1 MNQNLG
7 IIGKKVGM
15 TQIFTDEGLVRR
27 VTIVEAKAT
36 VVGKRT
42 LEKDGY
48 SAVILGIG
56 ERKEKH
62 TNKAQLGEAKKAG
75 TTPKRV
81 VRELRLPADK
91 VAAFEIGKEVPLNEV
106 FEEGQFVDVQ
116 GTTRGRGF
124 TGVMRRWNFSGFPA
138 THGTHEYRRH
148 GGSIG
153 TNMTPGRTLPNLKMG
168 GQYGNETVTTLNL
181 TIAKIMAEDGLLLI
195 DGSVPGAKNG
205 TLVIRAAVKKKPGAR
220 RALAAPEAPGS
231 PARRPE
237 FTSGGRVVFLSHN
250 ARPAD
255 PRAAWG
261 AKQARDERWRRSPIP
276 RRDQSPSLRG
286 GGSSR
291 AGRAASFDQGW
302 EAALTNSRI
311 CVVSRTPSNPNCRP
325 RPSGLFHR
333 TVAGRRMG
341 GCSWSST
348 VTGVPKGYC
357 RATPTNMPP
366 MLRSVARPFERSPS
380 GPSMTTFR
388 STSFRENLRSSVN
401 GLPLFVAPDAPP
413 IRSLPRSRFGK
424 RRDRASGRR

>member
-75 TTPKRV
+75 TTPKRII
-81 VRELRLPADK
+81 RELRLSPEA
-91 VAAFEIGKEVPLNEV
+91 VANFEIGKEVPLNDV
-106 FEEGQFVDVQ
+106 FQEGQFVDVQ
-116 GTTRGRGF
+116 GITRGRGF
-124 TGVMRRWNFSGFPA
+124 TGVMRRWNFKGVPA

-181 TIAKIMAEDGLLLI
+181 TIAKIMPEDGLLLI

-205 TLVIRAAVKKKPGAR
+205 TVVVRVAVKKKPGAR
-220 RALAAPEAPGS
+220 RLGSLAAPSSKAVPTRRSGS
-231 PARRPE
+231 LADRRVVRLGPLRCAARVLAARRRDIP
-237 FTSGGRVVFLSHN
+237 SSPPPP
-250 ARPAD
+250 RPR
-255 PRAAWG
+255 PRPHVH
-261 AKQARDERWRRSPIP
+261 ERS
-276 RRDQSPSLRG
+276 RG
-286 GGSSR
+286 PGKSQGWSS
-291 AGRAASFDQGW
+291 QGW
-302 EAALTNSRI
+302 EAALTKSRI
-311 CVVSRTPSNPNCRP
+311 CVVSRTPSKPNCRP
-325 RPSGLFHR
+325 SPSGLFHR
-333 TVAGRRMG
+333 TVAGIRTG
-341 GCSWSST
+341 GSNRSST
-348 VTGVPKGYC
+348 ETAVPNGYC
-357 RATPTNMPP
+357 LATPTNMPP
-366 MLRSVARPFERSPS
+366 ILRSVASPLDRTPS
-380 GPSMTTFR
+380 GPSMTTLR
-388 STSFRENLRSSVN
+388 NTSLRENLRCSLN
-401 GLPLFVAPDAPP
+401 GSAPF
-413 IRSLPRSRFGK
+413 R
-424 RRDRASGRR
+424 